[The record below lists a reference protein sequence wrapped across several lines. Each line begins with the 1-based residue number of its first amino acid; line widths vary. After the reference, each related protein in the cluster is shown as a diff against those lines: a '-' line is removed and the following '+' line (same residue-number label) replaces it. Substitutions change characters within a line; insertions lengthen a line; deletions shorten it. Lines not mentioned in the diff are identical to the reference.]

1 MHAFVVFHL
10 QKNEKYNFK
19 RISKKLMFGQIFKFF
34 LAEFFLNEILNFTK
48 IQNFSNLEIFLK
60 SFAMY
65 SRFQGIIII
74 YRFYAI
80 QI

>member
-1 MHAFVVFHL
+1 
-10 QKNEKYNFK
+10 
-19 RISKKLMFGQIFKFF
+19 MFGQIFKFF